1 MFVLVT
7 STYPHDKAI
16 EVGKAFIK
24 TLETPLPSFVKFTV
38 YVTSTELGIKGYVLY
53 EIEDKKLAE
62 GIREVI
68 KRQVAYHNIVGYR
81 WNIETLLTAEE
92 ALPLVGLAPP

>member
-1 MFVLVT
+1 MFVMVT

-38 YVTSTELGIKGYVLY
+38 YVCSTELGIKGYVLY
-53 EIEDKKLAE
+53 EIEDAKLAE
-62 GIREVI
+62 GLREVV
-68 KRQVAYHNIVGYR
+68 KRHVTYQNIAGYR
-81 WNIETLLTAEE
+81 WKVETLLTAEE

>member
-1 MFVLVT
+1 MFVMVI
-7 STYPHDKAI
+7 STYPHDKAT

-24 TLETPLPSFVKFTV
+24 NMENPLPSFVKFVV

-53 EIEDKKLAE
+53 EIEDEKLAE
-62 GIREVI
+62 GIREVV
-68 KRQVAYHNIVGYR
+68 KRHVTYQNIVGYR

-92 ALPLVGLAPP
+92 ALPMIGL